1 MFGHNDQQSHDGS
14 QPAPDGALDDQSGVT
29 PQVNDTAGDYI
40 EDGGP
45 AAGTP
50 TVTHPDDNAVVTNAD
65 DAATSDASDAPTL
78 PEPAVTTDDDGA
90 GAGAGAA
97 DDLSAAGSTPAPVEP
112 TSAAP
117 ANTDALLGIKQQAL
131 QQLTPLVDH
140 LDQTP
145 EEKFR
150 TTMMMIQAADN
161 HTLIQDAYEAAKQI
175 TDEKVRA
182 QALLD
187 IVNEINY
194 FTHNADNDEAAAA

>member
-14 QPAPDGALDDQSGVT
+14 QPAPDGALDDQSGAT

-45 AAGTP
+45 AAGAP
-50 TVTHPDDNAVVTNAD
+50 AVTHPDDGAAS
-65 DAATSDASDAPTL
+65 AATDDSATSSTSDAPTL
-78 PEPAVTTDDDGA
+78 PEPAATDDDGA
-90 GAGAGAA
+90 GTGVA
-97 DDLSAAGSTPAPVEP
+97 DDLSAVANASVPDAP

-131 QQLTPLVDH
+131 QQLTPLVGH

-194 FTHNADNDEAAAA
+194 FTHNTDHEEAAAA